1 MVRDDREESDDDLPV
16 DESPQATG
24 DLEGNDGT
32 VGDESVLPADA
43 DLPGTEQPV
52 ADDGL
57 GDPAESAQPETTASE
72 PTMPIPPPSGAWP
85 IGLSRN
91 ALVAASFPMSTDPS
105 PEPLPD
111 EPEPFDAAGGW
122 ETPFEPLPL
131 PSSAALRRPSID
143 DIRDYVSQ
151 AMEGTG
157 AESSPPPDLPPE
169 LARKVYPPAVRGAFR
184 KENRRARYLDIE
196 VEVTV
201 ANAER
206 LSRIVVENVKHEL
219 KAVVN
224 ARMLTVEDKL
234 FEFRQT
240 MRTLNRRR

>member
-1 MVRDDREESDDDLPV
+1 MVRDDREEIDNLPV
-16 DESPQATG
+16 DEAQQASG
-24 DLEGNDGT
+24 DFEKNDGT
-32 VGDESVLPADA
+32 PGDDTSLPADA
-43 DLPGTEQPV
+43 ELPGTEQSV

-72 PTMPIPPPSGAWP
+72 PTVPIPPPSGAWP

-91 ALVAASFPMSTDPS
+91 ALASAGFPISSDPS

-111 EPEPFDAAGGW
+111 EPTPLDAAGEW

-131 PSSAALRRPSID
+131 PSSAVLRRPSID
-143 DIRDYVSQ
+143 DIRDYVSE
-151 AMEGTG
+151 ATAGTAG
-157 AESSPPPDLPPE
+157 EFSPPPQLPPE
-169 LARKVYPPAVRGAFR
+169 LASKVYPPAVRGAFR

-224 ARMLTVEDKL
+224 ARMMTVEDKL

>member
-1 MVRDDREESDDDLPV
+1 
-16 DESPQATG
+16 
-24 DLEGNDGT
+24 
-32 VGDESVLPADA
+32 
-43 DLPGTEQPV
+43 
-52 ADDGL
+52 
-57 GDPAESAQPETTASE
+57 
-72 PTMPIPPPSGAWP
+72 
-85 IGLSRN
+85 
-91 ALVAASFPMSTDPS
+91 MSIDPS
-105 PEPLPD
+105 PETLPH
-111 EPEPFDAAGGW
+111 EPTPFDAAGGW

-131 PSSAALRRPSID
+131 PNTAALRRPAID
-143 DIRDYVSQ
+143 GIRDYVSE
-151 AMEGTG
+151 AAAGTEG
-157 AESSPPPDLPPE
+157 EFSPPPELPPE